1 MGAEE
6 KQPSPPVKKDNM
18 DVGEGPWYAGMNS
31 TLEGDSRDLC
41 TLIMSYLGV
50 GPRSR
55 GAEHILSAL
64 EGPGNNHEKAICLGE
79 VLEYLA
85 NDPSDYYRRLR
96 PRNID
101 YTSEHGFNHRAND
114 FYEALRIDQDGQMEV
129 VNIVLAIS
137 TGILQSIAAS
147 GLLTAERSGLV
158 FEKVLN
164 TYSET
169 DKKIIAAA
177 IYNFFTA
184 PSPLTKPKTFGP
196 PVSLGPA

>member
-6 KQPSPPVKKDNM
+6 RQPEILEKKENM

-31 TLEGDSRDLC
+31 SLDGDSRDLC

-55 GAEHILSAL
+55 GAEHILAAL
-64 EGPGNNHEKAICLGE
+64 EGPGDNHDKAVCLGE
-79 VLEYLA
+79 VMEYLA
-85 NDPSDYYRRLR
+85 EDPSDYYRRLR
-96 PRNID
+96 PKNID
-101 YTSEHGFNHRAND
+101 YTSEHGFDHRAND
-114 FYEALRIDQDGQMEV
+114 FYEALGIDRKGQMEV

-147 GLLTAERSGLV
+147 GILTAQKSGLV

-164 TYSET
+164 TYSQT
-169 DKKIIAAA
+169 DKKVIAAA

-184 PSPLTKPKTFGP
+184 PSPSSKPKTFGP
-196 PVSLGPA
+196 PV